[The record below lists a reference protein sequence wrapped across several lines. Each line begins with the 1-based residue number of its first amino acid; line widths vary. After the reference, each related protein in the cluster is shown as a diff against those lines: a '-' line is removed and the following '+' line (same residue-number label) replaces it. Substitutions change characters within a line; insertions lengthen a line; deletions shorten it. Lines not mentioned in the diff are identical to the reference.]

1 MRGAPGRCNPARV
14 DGSHPRLVVELEPGE
29 PVCGWVAR
37 EGGPRTRFEGM
48 LGLLSLFEHL
58 RRDEDAAV
66 LDATE
71 EWPSREH

>member
-1 MRGAPGRCNPARV
+1 
-14 DGSHPRLVVELEPGE
+14 
-29 PVCGWVAR
+29 
-37 EGGPRTRFEGM
+37 M